1 MHYFL
6 LSFVFVSVDLL
17 QPMLL
22 KQNFTI
28 ESDQTIIENFKNSF
42 VIGCDII
49 VKIAAAPFFGYL
61 TDRVGRR
68 KVNLVGVLILTLAI
82 SVMPFCMEYYQY
94 VLVRVLYAIGS
105 LECYTGAIAISVVP
119 LLADYVHNNSK
130 GTCSAILVLMSSFG
144 ALASAELNVTLLKN
158 IDVGEKIKVQYLS
171 AAAVTFVVGKNRF
184 HSGMTYTIGC
194 LKPGNTYYL
203 SGKLGRPDR
212 TFKKMLKV
220 GKESLKT
227 P

>member
-1 MHYFL
+1 M
-6 LSFVFVSVDLL
+6 FVSVDLL

-94 VLVRVLYAIGS
+94 VLVRVLYAIG
-105 LECYTGAIAISVVP
+105 AIAISVVP

-171 AAAVTFVVGKNRF
+171 AAAVTFVVG
-184 HSGMTYTIGC
+184 MTYTIGC